1 MNIEALY
8 SLYLRHPSVST
19 DTRKIKNGDIF
30 FALKGPNFNANA
42 FAEKALGAGA
52 AYAII
57 DDANYKTNEQCI
69 VVGNVL
75 QTLQALARHHRRQHD
90 IPVIGITGSN
100 GKTTT
105 KELLWQVLNTT
116 YRTHATQGN
125 LNNHIGVPLTIL
137 SWPKNIEVAIV
148 EMGANKIG
156 DIQELVEIAEPTHG
170 LITNIGMAHTRGFGS
185 LEGVIRGKSELYLH
199 LLKHRGEVFINSKNE
214 FLRNMGKRFPNPH
227 YYPGKGDY
235 YHCRFIRASPYVVV
249 EAEDG
254 TTIHTHLVG
263 AYNFENIAAALCVGK
278 YLHVPAEAANKAIAA
293 YVPSN
298 NRSQIIEK
306 GSNIIILDAYNANP
320 NSMEAA
326 LNNLISIN
334 ADHKAVI
341 LGDMNELGEYSDD
354 AHTKI
359 GAIVHNAKLDKVIFC
374 GKYIKVALKSC
385 PDAHY
390 FENKEDLITYLK
402 EHPFQDT
409 TLLIKASRGIG
420 LETIVDQIS

>member
-19 DTRKIKNGDIF
+19 DTRKINNGDLF

-42 FAEKALGAGA
+42 FAEKALSAGA
-52 AYAII
+52 AYAVI
-57 DDANYKTNEQCI
+57 DDANYKINEQCI
-69 VVGNVL
+69 VVGDVL

-105 KELLWQVLNTT
+105 KELLWHVLNTT

-137 SWPKNIEVAIV
+137 SWPENIEVAII

-170 LITNIGMAHTRGFGS
+170 LITNIGMAHTQGFGG

-199 LLKHRGEVFINSKNE
+199 LIKHHGQVFINSQDE
-214 FLRNMGKRFPNPH
+214 TLRNMGKRFTNPH
-227 YYPGKGDY
+227 YYPAKGDF
-235 YHCRFIRASPYVVV
+235 YHCRFMEASPYVVL

-254 TTIHTHLVG
+254 TIVNTHLIG

-278 YLHVPAEAANKAIAA
+278 FLQVPAEEAHKAIAT
-293 YVPSN
+293 YIPSN

-306 GSNIIILDAYNANP
+306 GSNTIILDAYNANP

-334 ADHKAVI
+334 AAYKAVI
-341 LGDMNELGEYSDD
+341 LGDMNELGDYSEV
-354 AHTKI
+354 AHTKV
-359 GAIVHNAKLDKVIFC
+359 GELVATAKFDKVILC
-374 GKYIKVALKSC
+374 GKHIKAALKANL
-385 PDAHY
+385 DALY
-390 FENKEDLITYLK
+390 FERKEDLLTYLK
-402 EHPFQDT
+402 ENPFENT

-420 LETIVDQIS
+420 LETIVDQIT

>member
-8 SLYLRHPSVST
+8 SLYLRHRSVST
-19 DTRKIKNGDIF
+19 DTRKIKENDIF

-42 FAEKALGAGA
+42 FATQALEAGA
-52 AYAII
+52 AYAVI
-57 DDANYKTNEQCI
+57 DDANYKTDDRCI
-69 VVGNVL
+69 VVGDVL
-75 QTLQALARHHRRQHD
+75 QTLQALARHHRRHHD

-105 KELLWQVLNTT
+105 KELLWQVLDTT

-137 SWPKNIEVAIV
+137 SWPDDIEVAIV

-170 LITNIGMAHTRGFGS
+170 LITNIGMAHTQGFGS

-199 LLKHRGEVFINSKNE
+199 LIKHRGEVFINSQNE
-214 FLRNMGKRFPNPH
+214 ILRNMGKRFPNPH
-227 YYPGKGDY
+227 YYPGEDDY
-235 YHCRFIRASPYVVV
+235 YHCRFLEASPYVVL

-254 TTIHTHLVG
+254 TMINTHLIG
-263 AYNFENIAAALCVGK
+263 AYNFENIAAALCVAK
-278 YLHVPAEAANKAIAA
+278 YLQVPSQAANKAIAA

-298 NRSQIIEK
+298 NRSQIIQK
-306 GSNIIILDAYNANP
+306 GSNTIILDAYNANP

-326 LNNLISIN
+326 LKNLISIN
-334 ADHKAVI
+334 AAHKAVI
-341 LGDMNELGEYSDD
+341 LGDMNELGEYSED
-354 AHTKI
+354 AHIKI
-359 GAIVHNAKLDKVIFC
+359 GQTVSAAKFDKAIFC
-374 GKYIKVALKSC
+374 GKHIKSALQSC

-390 FENKEDLITYLK
+390 FGSKEDLLQYLK
-402 EHPFQDT
+402 ENPFRDT

-420 LETIVDQIS
+420 LETIADHIS